1 MTRNVSKK
9 ALQSP
14 SRNAGPEWITVAQ
27 NLIRHRDSRIY
38 YLRAK
43 CKGKQLK
50 RSLSTKDRKLA
61 DRRLREELLNIERDL
76 SQNATLPKST
86 SLNDLIAHWSPARK
100 LNLKEKSASRID
112 VALKGISKTIGDRKV
127 SEISH
132 KDVDYFAAKRLRYIS
147 DSSAKKERDE
157 LISLLDY
164 AKTCGL
170 IKENLARPDKFK
182 GIRGIAAIKVKN
194 KELSCPTT
202 REFEEILKTV
212 RSFNNLAPDGIYRP
226 SHKLDPRT
234 KQAAHLLQ
242 LLAYSGMRLNE
253 AVNIRWNDIVFDG
266 TRPTLRIDG
275 GKQGTKNGLVRT
287 IPLFPKLSSLLL
299 EIRDSTK
306 DLGDKVI
313 TIKSARKALLT
324 SCVKTGLG
332 PYTQHSL
339 RHYFASEAVQKGI
352 DFKTISEWLGH
363 KDGGMLVAKTYS
375 HLRDDHS
382 WEMAQ
387 KMI

>member
-1 MTRNVSKK
+1 MIRNVSKK

-61 DRRLREELLNIERDL
+61 DRRLREELLSIERDL

-127 SEISH
+127 NEISH

-147 DSSAKKERDE
+147 DSGAKKERDE

-164 AKTCGL
+164 AKTCGPF
-170 IKENLARPDKFK
+170 A
-182 GIRGIAAIKVKN
+182 
-194 KELSCPTT
+194 TT
-202 REFEEILKTV
+202 I
-212 RSFNNLAPDGIYRP
+212 
-226 SHKLDPRT
+226 
-234 KQAAHLLQ
+234 
-242 LLAYSGMRLNE
+242 
-253 AVNIRWNDIVFDG
+253 
-266 TRPTLRIDG
+266 
-275 GKQGTKNGLVRT
+275 GL
-287 IPLFPKLSSLLL
+287 F
-299 EIRDSTK
+299 
-306 DLGDKVI
+306 
-313 TIKSARKALLT
+313 
-324 SCVKTGLG
+324 
-332 PYTQHSL
+332 
-339 RHYFASEAVQKGI
+339 RHASE
-352 DFKTISEWLGH
+352 
-363 KDGGMLVAKTYS
+363 
-375 HLRDDHS
+375 
-382 WEMAQ
+382 
-387 KMI
+387 